1 MLRIKTQ
8 NSEFTMPRKNVVMLA
23 LQQAM
28 SKGLTHGKI
37 HDEESAIEYLESIGI
52 EVYGKTN

>member
-23 LQQAM
+23 LQQAL
-28 SKGLTHGKI
+28 SRGLTQGKI

-52 EVYGKTN
+52 EVCQN

>member
-23 LQQAM
+23 LQQAL
-28 SKGLTHGKI
+28 SRGLTYGKI
-37 HDEESAIEYLESIGI
+37 HDEESAIKYLENIGI
-52 EVYGKTN
+52 EVCQN